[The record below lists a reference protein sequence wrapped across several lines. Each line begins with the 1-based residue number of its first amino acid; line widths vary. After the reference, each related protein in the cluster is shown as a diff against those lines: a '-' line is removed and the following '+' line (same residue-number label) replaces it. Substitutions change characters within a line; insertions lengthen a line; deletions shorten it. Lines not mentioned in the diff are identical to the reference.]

1 MTVIPNF
8 IVKRLYVTGSLRH
21 VPEGVAF
28 DINNLVGPGILTR
41 IGGIKL
47 GEISYAPDAILLR
60 QDDTLIP
67 AHEISESNPMVF
79 PMHQIVTC
87 IMQGQPVE
95 PGTYTITLDL
105 LSKEA
110 GKIVISIQDTL
121 PPQ

>member
-47 GEISYAPDAILLR
+47 GEVSYAPDAILLR
-60 QDDTLIP
+60 QDDKLIP

-87 IMQGQPVE
+87 IMQGEPVE